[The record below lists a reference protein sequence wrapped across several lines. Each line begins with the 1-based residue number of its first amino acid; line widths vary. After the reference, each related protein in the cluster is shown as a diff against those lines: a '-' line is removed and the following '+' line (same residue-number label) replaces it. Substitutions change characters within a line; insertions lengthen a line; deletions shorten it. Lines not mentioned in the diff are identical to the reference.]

1 MLGMRR
7 FLALAPLLWLVAC
20 SGAKSQHE
28 QAVEWQQFHGSIAI
42 QLQQDLR
49 LVQDA
54 RRQYEQTPT
63 DGNLTVLLAL
73 AQRVEFDVKGQPVD
87 AGRRSG
93 PGAVGDAVQ
102 SLPAIEG
109 QISRS
114 AANVDDPGFAAAV
127 QRWNQAVSAIW
138 SAGSG
143 SPAPTV

>member
-1 MLGMRR
+1 MLGMLR

-28 QAVEWQQFHGSIAI
+28 QAVEWQQFHGAIAI

-54 RRQYEQTPT
+54 RRQYQQTPT
-63 DGNLTVLLAL
+63 DANLTVLLGL
-73 AQRVEFDVKGQPVD
+73 TQKVDQDVNGQPGD

-93 PGAVGDAVQ
+93 PGSVGDAVQ
-102 SLPAIEG
+102 SLPAIEA

-114 AANVDDPGFAAAV
+114 AANIDDPDFAAAIE
-127 QRWNQAVSAIW
+127 RWNQAVSAIW

-143 SPAPTV
+143 TPAPTV